1 MGGLYLNKTDTHSNT
16 VALNVSPPPASSLHI
31 SFLWWSTHSHAHQ
44 RDREATSPWPSTRR
58 ISVNVYML
66 RSMYECYRLNLHVG
80 SCDPPPPATTVP
92 NSAVHQNTR
101 AVQHLQSNHLKPA
114 PSSALTSIWTWL
126 AEALLV
132 CVCACGNKWVY
143 SSSIYLVKQPI
154 LLPKLVRD
162 YLFVTLATPS
172 SCFTFSALGA
182 LLREGEKAVID
193 RATVAKWKHGHW
205 RTTRNKDLL
214 SWTSQVHLGYR
225 CVGLF
230 W

>member
-1 MGGLYLNKTDTHSNT
+1 MS
-16 VALNVSPPPASSLHI
+16 
-31 SFLWWSTHSHAHQ
+31 
-44 RDREATSPWPSTRR
+44 
-58 ISVNVYML
+58 
-66 RSMYECYRLNLHVG
+66 YRLNLHVG
-80 SCDPPPPATTVP
+80 SCDPTVHDG
-92 NSAVHQNTR
+92 AVHQNTSQMCSTSR
-101 AVQHLQSNHLKPA
+101 ATVSRLRQAQHQQASEGAWPKPC
-114 PSSALTSIWTWL
+114 W
-126 AEALLV
+126 
-132 CVCACGNKWVY
+132 CVCACGNIWFD

-193 RATVAKWKHGHW
+193 RATQVAKWKHVHW
-205 RTTRNKDLL
+205 RTTRNKEDLL
-214 SWTSQVHLGYR
+214 SWTSLVHLGYR